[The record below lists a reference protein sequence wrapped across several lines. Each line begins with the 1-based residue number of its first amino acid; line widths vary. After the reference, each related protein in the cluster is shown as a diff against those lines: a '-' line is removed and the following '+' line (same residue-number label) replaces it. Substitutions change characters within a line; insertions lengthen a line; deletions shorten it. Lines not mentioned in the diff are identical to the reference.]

1 MPINIPT
8 IINELRENTTEEQRK
23 GLSILENRFYECI
36 ELKKE
41 NVELV
46 QKIHIL
52 NEANMNL
59 ENTVGELGEQLKEAN
74 ELLLG
79 FLDENICS
87 FDHNGY
93 CQEHSS
99 TEPDYK
105 CIQQQLKWYL
115 KKHKV
120 LK

>member
-8 IINELRENTTEEQRK
+8 IINELKESATEEQRK
-23 GLSILENRFYECI
+23 GLNILENRFYECI

-59 ENTVGELGEQLKEAN
+59 ENTVGKFGEQLKEAN
-74 ELLLG
+74 EVIKHYANGTIYLFPTWCNG
-79 FLDENICS
+79 S
-87 FDHNGY
+87 FEANNY
-93 CQEHSS
+93 LE
-99 TEPDYK
+99 
-105 CIQQQLKWYL
+105 KWDV
-115 KKHKV
+115 K
-120 LK
+120 

>member
-8 IINELRENTTEEQRK
+8 IINELGENTTEEQRK

-46 QKIHIL
+46 TKCHIL

-74 ELLLG
+74 EVIKNMKLCM
-79 FLDENICS
+79 D
-87 FDHNGY
+87 DKY
-93 CQEHSS
+93 
-99 TEPDYK
+99 DYD
-105 CIQQQLKWYL
+105 CVAEGVDVYLEKWGV
-115 KKHKV
+115 K
-120 LK
+120 